1 MHFHESNRSFWKWA
15 LAVFI
20 ASTAIVYA
28 PVLIGRVPFPA
39 ADVFEFPL
47 FAHSA
52 PAGFSARDVTR
63 LGDIG
68 DLVTQFYPY
77 RTITARAVR
86 GGSLPFWNPYM
97 LSGTS
102 FLGNPLSA
110 LFYPLNSLY
119 YFLPTAVAWS
129 LGFPLRALLS
139 CIFTALFVRRIG
151 GSAVGAIV
159 AALLFTF
166 SGFVTVWQGQS
177 MIDALIWLPLIC
189 YAIVRL
195 HADLS
200 RISIAILAIGFAMVA
215 LAGHPETCVHV
226 CLLAVTLAVFM
237 AFQSRVPVRFIGCFT
252 FAALLGLG
260 LAAIQLSPS
269 VEWFLN
275 AYRGLESTWPP
286 APQWSILGFV
296 SRDLVAVDNS
306 QNSFGLLLPNQAAYI
321 GMMGFVAAPIAA
333 LSSSKRFAAFFAL
346 WGGVALS
353 AAYGIGPTLTILQH
367 TPFLKTLKHDRLAAI
382 VIFSVAILAG
392 LGMSAVER
400 LDIKA
405 RTARVAAAILALSG
419 ALLAT
424 MMIYNVRRLTSAI
437 PEVLRTP
444 KSAEWLLLACAA
456 IIIMRSLAGPG
467 ARWFRIAVVILVG
480 FDVCTFAYGFVPFT
494 KARDVYP
501 PNELLDRLA
510 SQETAPTPF
519 RMSQVGACFP
529 TNIQLMYG
537 LSESGGYEIPLARI
551 KKFAQGLSV
560 DDTDA
565 VVFTLQSVLETKD
578 RRLDMLNTKY
588 LLVSQFDSLY
598 EELRKYP
605 DRFRFVDSYG
615 DTDVYENLR
624 AFPPAYIVPS
634 SGIEVVPD
642 DDRQLARI
650 KDPGFEARRQVVLP
664 GLPKDFVP
672 PSSTLPVITTP
683 SIKWTARGMNS
694 FDMDVNASG
703 SSVLVVSQTYYP
715 GWKAYVDD
723 EPVPIIRANY
733 AFPSILVST
742 GPHRVRFSFE
752 PWTFKLGL
760 ALTGLT
766 LVILGIMVFGAA
778 LRPAQNHI

>member
-1 MHFHESNRSFWKWA
+1 MHFPESNRSFWKWA

-20 ASTAIVYA
+20 AATAFVYA
-28 PVLIGRVPFPA
+28 PVLIGRIPFPT

-47 FAHSA
+47 FARSA

-86 GGSLPFWNPYM
+86 RGSLPFWNPYM
-97 LSGTS
+97 LSGTA
-102 FLGNPLSA
+102 FLANPLSA
-110 LFYPLNSLY
+110 LFYPPNSLY
-119 YFLPTAVAWS
+119 YFLPTAAAWT
-129 LGFPLRALLS
+129 LGFLLRALLP
-139 CIFTALFVRRIG
+139 CIFTALFLRRIG
-151 GSAVGAIV
+151 GTTTGSIV

-166 SGFVTVWQGQS
+166 SGFLTVWQGQS

-200 RISIAILAIGFAMVA
+200 RTSMALLAIALAMLA

-226 CLLAVTLAVFM
+226 CLLAVTLTVFL
-237 AFQSRVPVRFIGCFT
+237 AFQSSAPIRFIGCFMC
-252 FAALLGLG
+252 AALLSLG

-286 APQWSILGFV
+286 APLWSVLGLV
-296 SRDLVAVDNS
+296 SRDIVAVSNA

-321 GMMGFVAAPIAA
+321 GMMGFAAAPIAL
-333 LSSSKRFAAFFAL
+333 LSSSKRYAAFFAL
-346 WGGVALS
+346 WGSVALS
-353 AAYGIGPTLTILQH
+353 AAYGIGPTLHILQRM
-367 TPFLKTLKHDRLAAI
+367 PFLKTLKHDRLVAI
-382 VIFSVAILAG
+382 VIFSVAVLAG
-392 LGMSAVER
+392 LGISAVEK
-400 LDIKA
+400 LDIKDRKA
-405 RTARVAAAILALSG
+405 CVSAAILSLSG
-419 ALLAT
+419 VLVAT

-444 KSAEWLLLACAA
+444 KSSEWFLLAAAA
-456 IIIMRSLAGPG
+456 IIILRTLTGPI

-480 FDVCTFAYGFVPFT
+480 FDVCTFAYGFVPF
-494 KARDVYP
+494 ARARNIYP

-510 SQETAPTPF
+510 AQETTPF
-519 RMSQVGACFP
+519 RMSQLGSCFP

-537 LSESGGYEIPLARI
+537 LYESGGYEIPLARI
-551 KKFAQGLSV
+551 KKFAEGIAV
-560 DDTDA
+560 KDDDA
-565 VVFTLQSVLETKD
+565 VVFTTRAVLEVKD

-588 LLVSQFDSLY
+588 LLVSEWDSLY
-598 EELRKYP
+598 EEFRKHP

-624 AFPPAYIVPS
+624 AFPAAYLVPAY
-634 SGIEVVPD
+634 GIEVISED
-642 DDRQLARI
+642 ERQLERM
-650 KDPGFEARRQVVLP
+650 KDPGFEARWQVVLP

-672 PSSTLPVITTP
+672 PSSSLPVITTP
-683 SIKWTARGMNS
+683 SIQWTARDMNS
-694 FDMDVNASG
+694 FEMDVNASG

-723 EPVPIIRANY
+723 ETVPIIRANY
-733 AFPSILVST
+733 AFPSILVSS
-742 GPHRVRFSFE
+742 GPHHVRFSFE

-760 ALTGLT
+760 ALTALT
-766 LVILGIMVFGAA
+766 LVILGFMVFGAA
-778 LRPAQNHI
+778 HRPAQNHI